1 MKNGVFHI
9 CTPYVRLKRIL
20 QIIADLE
27 PEFSKINASSISR
40 FYILVA
46 LSTAE
51 KQVTYPSFFECG
63 ETGMMS
69 IDTGSFSRCRSTT
82 LQNLPEHHMISVQG
96 SPFTARITWLS
107 GMSLTEVYY
116 HLSTVDRFNNTR
128 IEQAIL

>member
-1 MKNGVFHI
+1 MRNGGFQI
-9 CTPYVRLKRIL
+9 CTPYVKLKRIL
-20 QIIADLE
+20 QIFADLE
-27 PEFSKINASSISR
+27 SEFSKINAPSR

-51 KQVTYPSFFECG
+51 KQVTYPPFFECG

-96 SPFTARITWLS
+96 SPFTARITWLF

-116 HLSTVDRFNNTR
+116 HLSTVDRFNKTC